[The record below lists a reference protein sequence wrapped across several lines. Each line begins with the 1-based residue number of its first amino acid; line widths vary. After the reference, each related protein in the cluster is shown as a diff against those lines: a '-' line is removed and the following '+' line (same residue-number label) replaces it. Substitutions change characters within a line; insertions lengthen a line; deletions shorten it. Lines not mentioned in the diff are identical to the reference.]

1 MRVAVS
7 VRLVFGIAAAAVL
20 AVGVYLLVQVH
31 ASPASPSPSP
41 SSAPEASEAAREPA
55 PARSTPM
62 MPAAPTWRPQLADDT
77 PAAGSAQPGAAGN
90 RFVTPA
96 TRAAL
101 HSLQHV
107 NLRMDSLMDQASKAY
122 EGQDYKRA
130 TLIAGKIL
138 SLEPNNLRMLRIMV
152 SSACA
157 TDDAATAQKY
167 YTSLPPHDR
176 QQMTARCEKAG
187 ITFTDPS

>member
-7 VRLVFGIAAAAVL
+7 VRLVFGLAAAAVL

-31 ASPASPSPSP
+31 ASPAAPSP
-41 SSAPEASEAAREPA
+41 APAQEASEAAREPA
-55 PARSTPM
+55 PARATPM
-62 MPAAPTWRPQLADDT
+62 LPAAPTWRPQLADDT
-77 PAAGSAQPGAAGN
+77 PAAGSAPGGAAGN

-107 NLRMDSLMDQASKAY
+107 NLRMDSLMDQASKAF

-130 TLIAGKIL
+130 SLIAGKIL
-138 SLEPNNLRMLRIMV
+138 SLEPSNVRMLRIMV

-167 YTSLPPHDR
+167 YTSLPPRDR
-176 QQMTARCEKAG
+176 QQMATRCEKAG

>member
-31 ASPASPSPSP
+31 ASPAAPSPSP
-41 SSAPEASEAAREPA
+41 APEASEAAREPA
-55 PARSTPM
+55 PVRSTPV
-62 MPAAPTWRPQLADDT
+62 MPEAPTWRPQLAGDT
-77 PAAGSAQPGAAGN
+77 PAQGSAQPGAAGN

-130 TLIAGKIL
+130 SLIAGKIL
-138 SLEPNNLRMLRIMV
+138 SLEPNNVRMLRIMV

-167 YTSLPPHDR
+167 YASLPPHDR